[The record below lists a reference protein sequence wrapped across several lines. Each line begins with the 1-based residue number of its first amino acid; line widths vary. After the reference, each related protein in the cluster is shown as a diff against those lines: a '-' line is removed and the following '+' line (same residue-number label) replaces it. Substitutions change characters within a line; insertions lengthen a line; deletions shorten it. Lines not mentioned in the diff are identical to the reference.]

1 MNTQIGALIASIKRQ
16 LATLYLHDLTEWTR
30 GDDARFARMVD
41 GRGKSTG
48 SPEQWMANL
57 HSICS
62 NEHILTFYPDLPGE
76 VGAAL
81 ASLRLDDL

>member
-1 MNTQIGALIASIKRQ
+1 MNTQIGALIAGIKRQ
-16 LATLYLHDLTEWTR
+16 LATHYLHDLIEWTC
-30 GDDARFARMVD
+30 GDRARFARMVD

-48 SPEQWMANL
+48 SPEQWLANL

-62 NEHILTFYPDLPGE
+62 NEHVLIFYPDLPGE

-81 ASLRLDDL
+81 ATLRLDDL